1 MNVFNL
7 QDEVVVVVGPSVLT
21 EESEV
26 KDLEDPDPDEVS
38 VSNTVV
44 FWLSED
50 KSSNFGSF
58 DLISFTNIT
67 SSSDLDILMSFYQTQ
82 DQQEVD
88 FPSKMYSRT

>member
-50 KSSNFGSF
+50 KFSKFGSF

-67 SSSDLDILMSFYQTQ
+67 SSDLDILMSFYQTQ

>member
-1 MNVFNL
+1 MKNVFHL
-7 QDEVVVVVGPSVLT
+7 QDNVVVGPSVFT
-21 EESEV
+21 EESEL
-26 KDLEDPDPDEVS
+26 KDVEDPDPDEVS

-58 DLISFTNIT
+58 GFISFTNTI
-67 SSSDLDILMSFYQTQ
+67 SSSDLDILMTFYQTQ

-88 FPSKMYSRT
+88 FPSKMYFRT